1 MPVNDGFRP
10 CLPDLTVG
18 TCGLKQ
24 RMIRCSLITMYFLN
38 FKNTKPRNPGGVL
51 RIHGILLVALSQITK
66 AADLPSPSQAAV
78 NAAIATQLISFDRDF
93 SGGAHTNGAW
103 FGGASITLAVAS
115 YAGNTSADARLLQ
128 QIRHTLT
135 AGNEPTSNG
144 GYPAQHER
152 HATGMFVIVKQTPR
166 IWSQLTAA
174 EKARIDLIM
183 KATLVANAFTTS
195 DDNPFIKANTQQ
207 YSLDADSN
215 LNRNWNPNYREGM
228 IGGVLTGL
236 AYFGGA
242 APTQAILASYDHA
255 AFVAELS
262 ANNLPN
268 IRETFNWKAANPTS
282 KAPTGSQIES
292 AIENYKYFGSTL
304 TDYMKIY
311 QALVTDTYGRKVTAG
326 LNNGAGINGAGKI
339 VSGADTLPNKG
350 VDGMLKE
357 FDAVD
362 ANGARSSFVYAFDGY
377 RPHMTN
383 QLALI
388 VTGLWPKG
396 STIANQAASLMNVGN
411 TDLWYKAEKGYIG
424 YAKGKAQ
431 ATVDYPSYSASR
443 GFVYNRSLWDD
454 VLRPFHGLPG
464 GTGPG
469 PDPDPP
475 AFAAGARVTNAAS
488 APLRASASDGSPL
501 VGTLPAGSFATI
513 LAGPS
518 DAGGIEWW
526 QVYSDN
532 GLTGWIAGTA
542 IAAAPASEYLVT
554 GSGWQNRSIPSQTG
568 TFTISF
574 NMRPAAAGIDA
585 ITGLSTSSASAFT
598 SLAVAIR
605 CSPAGVFDARNGGSY
620 QAVSSLAYQAGVTY
634 RVSVTVNVAARTY
647 SATVTPPGGSAVTI
661 ANNYAFRSEQ
671 ASASS
676 IANLAVFA
684 LTGSHTTS
692 AISLQAAGTPL
703 SAPTGL
709 RVVAN

>member
-1 MPVNDGFRP
+1 VDAAPN
-10 CLPDLTVG
+10 
-18 TCGLKQ
+18 
-24 RMIRCSLITMYFLN
+24 SLNLRLEKLVIPLFLRRMYFFN
-38 FKNTKPRNPGGVL
+38 FTNSKLRPFPGL
-51 RIHGILLVALSQITK
+51 LGILGWVATLVSH
-66 AADLPSPSQAAV
+66 AADLPGPSQAAV
-78 NAAIATQLISFDRDF
+78 NAAISTQFISFDRDF

-115 YAGNTSADARLLQ
+115 HAGNTSADARLLG

-135 AGNEPTSNG
+135 PGNEPTSNG

-152 HATGMFVIVKQTPR
+152 HATGMFVIVKHTPR
-166 IWSQLTAA
+166 IWDQLTAA

-195 DDNPFIKANTQQ
+195 DNNPFIKAGTQQ

-215 LNRNWNPNYREGM
+215 LNRGWNPNYREGM

-236 AYFGGA
+236 AYFGGPTA
-242 APTQAILASYDHA
+242 TQAILASYDHA
-255 AFVAELS
+255 GFVAELTS
-262 ANNLPN
+262 NNLPN
-268 IRETFNWKAANPTS
+268 IRETFNWKTANPTS
-282 KAPTGSQIES
+282 KAPSGSQIES
-292 AIENYKYFGSTL
+292 AIENYKYFSSTL

-311 QALVTDTYGRKVTAG
+311 QALVSDTYGRKVNAG
-326 LNNGAGINGAGKI
+326 LNNGAGIGGAGKI
-339 VSGADTLPNKG
+339 VSGAETLPNKG

-377 RPHMTN
+377 RPHLTN

-388 VTGLWPKG
+388 VAGFWPKG
-396 STIANQAASLMNVGN
+396 SAIANQAVALMNVGN

-454 VLRPFHGLPG
+454 VLRPYHDLPG
-464 GTGPG
+464 GTGPDPD

-475 AFAAGARVTNAAS
+475 AFAAGARITNAAA
-488 APLRASASDGSPL
+488 APLRASASESSAL
-501 VGTLPAGSFATI
+501 VGTLPAASFGTV
-513 LAGPS
+513 LAGPTV
-518 DAGGIEWW
+518 AGGIEWW
-526 QVYSDN
+526 QAYFDN
-532 GLTGWIAGTA
+532 GLSGWIAGTA
-542 IAAAPASEYLVT
+542 IAAAPPSEYLIT
-554 GSGWQNRSIPSQTG
+554 GSGWQNRSIPSQNG
-568 TFTISF
+568 TFTVTF
-574 NMRPAAAGIDA
+574 NMRPSAAGIDA
-585 ITGLSTSSASAFT
+585 ITGLSTSSASAY
-598 SLAVAIR
+598 SNLAVAIR
-605 CSPAGVFDARNGGSY
+605 CAPTGVFDARNGGSY
-620 QAVSSLAYQAGVTY
+620 QAANTLTYQAGVTY

-647 SATVTPPGGSAVTI
+647 SATVTPPGGGPVTI

-684 LTGSHTTS
+684 QTGSHTTS
-692 AISLQAAGTPL
+692 AITVQAAGGPP

-709 RVVAN
+709 RVVAD